1 MLKAWHTHGNT
12 PHGGAD
18 FYPLLAEVGKD
29 VIEGK
34 RGGAAHTARACI
46 APLPRWHHGRF
57 AVCAASME
65 SPRAPYAG
73 VHQENASADA
83 SRHL

>member
-1 MLKAWHTHGNT
+1 MSRMGGYRQVGMPITENIGNLGKVRQTLIPKARHTHWNT

-34 RGGAAHTARACI
+34 EPLALRPLWRA
-46 APLPRWHHGRF
+46 
-57 AVCAASME
+57 
-65 SPRAPYAG
+65 
-73 VHQENASADA
+73 
-83 SRHL
+83 